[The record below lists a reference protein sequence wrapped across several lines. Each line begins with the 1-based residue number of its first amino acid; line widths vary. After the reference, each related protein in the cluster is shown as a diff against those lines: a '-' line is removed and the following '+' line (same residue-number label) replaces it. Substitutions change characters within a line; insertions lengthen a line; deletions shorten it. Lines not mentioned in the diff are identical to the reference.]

1 MSDSTRSGNVGHER
15 AARAPELVVEAD
27 AGRKGEKARR
37 HPGAQVLE
45 GPGAV
50 ALEAQQ
56 VLEGLETDSIRWRIR
71 PRRIVPSGSS
81 ARAGRTMS
89 APRPATAASN
99 SRPA

>member
-56 VLEGLETDSIRWRIR
+56 VLEGLEDGLDPLADPAKADRALGLVGPGRAHDER
-71 PRRIVPSGSS
+71 PR
-81 ARAGRTMS
+81 ARDGGLEL
-89 APRPATAASN
+89 
-99 SRPA
+99 